1 MSTCDRKWSVNN
13 VNFLNM
19 DSEEQK
25 PRRTRVKSKEEILVD
40 LATEISLNELA
51 TAASDKVDEDKEASV
66 KGQDSPNHD
75 HIPNVSSEKH
85 DNPDG
90 SKNGEDDILE
100 IKEDHFPMEHVVDA
114 RDTLDKVAAK
124 YDTTPTRL
132 AQYNKLTSRF
142 IFAGQ
147 VRQPLYYCT

>member
-1 MSTCDRKWSVNN
+1 
-13 VNFLNM
+13 M

-25 PRRTRVKSKEEILVD
+25 PSRTRVKSKEEILVD

-51 TAASDKVDEDKEASV
+51 TAASKVDEDKEPSV
-66 KGQDSPNHD
+66 KGLHSPNHD
-75 HIPNVSSEKH
+75 QHHIPEVSPEKI
-85 DNPDG
+85 DTPDG
-90 SKNGEDDILE
+90 SKSGNDDILE

-147 VRQPLYYCT
+147 VRQPLFSLLFPY